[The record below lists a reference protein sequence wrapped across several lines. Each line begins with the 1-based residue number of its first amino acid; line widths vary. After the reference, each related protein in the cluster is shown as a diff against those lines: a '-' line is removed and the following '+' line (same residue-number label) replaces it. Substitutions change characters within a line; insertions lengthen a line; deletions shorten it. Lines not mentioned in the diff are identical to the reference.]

1 MDFNEVTL
9 VVNLGQEPA
18 IKQFDNGGKV
28 CNLSVATSRKWKTGG
43 DKQEKTEWNKVVI
56 RDEKL
61 IESVVPMLQSGT
73 RVLIKGRLETRS
85 YDKDGQAHY
94 ITEVIVPKFEGKLII
109 QARGKGWSD
118 NGGEIPTDTPF

>member
-9 VVNLGQEPA
+9 VGNLGQDPD

-61 IESVVPMLQSGT
+61 IESVVPMLQSGS
-73 RVLIKGRLETRS
+73 RVLIKGRLATRT
-85 YDKDGQAHY
+85 YDKDGQTHY
-94 ITEVIVPKFEGKLII
+94 ITEVIVPKFEGKVII

-118 NGGEIPTDTPF
+118 NGGESPTAPPF